1 MTVTELN
8 VYPVKSCR
16 GIAIDTADIGRMG
29 IRYDRQWMF
38 VDAQGM
44 FLAQRSDATVG
55 VEART
60 LCLIRAAFVDG
71 VLRLTAPEMP
81 PLDLPL
87 DGRDGRAMD
96 VQVWDS
102 RTTGIDQGDEAAAW
116 AHGFLSRERPGAY
129 RLVRMRD
136 DVTRRASK
144 GDSTLAFA
152 DGYPF
157 LIISEASLVDLNVR
171 LAEPLPMNRFRP
183 NIVLGGCEPYQEDRL
198 DRIRIGPVEFEG
210 MSLCPRCPIPTTNQ
224 DTGERSKEPL
234 RTLATY
240 RRTDRGVVFGRNFNH
255 RGAGRI
261 TVGDRVHAVTMEGLS
276 DS

>member
-1 MTVTELN
+1 MIVTELH

-16 GIAIDTADIGRMG
+16 GIAIETAEVGRMG

-38 VDAQGM
+38 VDEEGM
-44 FLAQRSDATVG
+44 FLAQRADATVG

-60 LCLIRAAFVDG
+60 LCLIRTAFVDG
-71 VLRLTAPEMP
+71 TLRLTAPDMP
-81 PLDLPL
+81 PLDVPL
-87 DGRDGRAMD
+87 DGRDGPAMD
-96 VQVWDS
+96 VQVWDA

-116 AHGFLSRERPGAY
+116 AGEFLSRERPGAY
-129 RLVRMRD
+129 RLVRMRN
-136 DVTRRASK
+136 DVTRLPSK
-144 GDSTLAFA
+144 GDSALAFA

-157 LIISEASLVDLNVR
+157 LIISEASLADLNRR

-183 NIVLGGCEPYQEDRL
+183 NIVLGECEPYQEDRL
-198 DRIRIGPVEFEG
+198 DRLRIGAVELEG

-240 RRTDRGVVFGRNFNH
+240 RRMDRGVMFGRNFNH
-255 RGAGRI
+255 HTVGRI
-261 TVGDRVHAVTMEGLS
+261 AVGDPVRALTMRELS
-276 DS
+276 DQ